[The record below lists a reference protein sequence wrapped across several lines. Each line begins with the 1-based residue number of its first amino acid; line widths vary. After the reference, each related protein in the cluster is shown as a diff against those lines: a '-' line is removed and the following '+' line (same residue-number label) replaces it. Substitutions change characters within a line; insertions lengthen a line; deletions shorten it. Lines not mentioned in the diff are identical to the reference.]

1 MSITVIRGAEQTSI
15 TDGTLTWLEG
25 YAGLGRAPM
34 HLITERGPEQHG
46 ETLIDFRLDP
56 RVFTLILGFSPATA
70 SGLQTDKDTI
80 LDLFS
85 PVGGG
90 DLINLE
96 WALANGN
103 TRRIDCK
110 PIGDCDM
117 PSADKAGFY
126 QKVAVV
132 FHAPDPTFYDPT
144 AQAETFLL
152 GGGPA
157 SGFAVPTPVP
167 TAIGA
172 NTIDQST
179 VMTNNGNWHSP
190 PFIRITGPI
199 TDCKIENTTIS
210 KELFFDGVTIAAADY
225 YDVNLTYLEK
235 TIEDKAG
242 ADKLADLADG
252 SHLGTFVMAAKP
264 TAPGGNNNIR
274 VTGSSVTTAT
284 KVEVTFYHRYLGI

>member
-34 HLITERGPEQHG
+34 HAITERGPEQHG
-46 ETLIDFRLDP
+46 ETLIEFRLDP
-56 RVFTLILGFSPATA
+56 RVFSLILGFSPATA
-70 SGLQTDKDTI
+70 SDLQTDKDTI

-96 WALANGN
+96 WGLANGN

-110 PIGDCDM
+110 PVGDGDM

-144 AQAETFLL
+144 AEAITFEL
-152 GGGPA
+152 GGGS
-157 SGFAVPTPVP
+157 SGMAVPTAVP

-172 NTIDQST
+172 STIDQNR
-179 VMTNNGNWHSP
+179 VMTNNGNWHSF

-199 TDCKIENTTIS
+199 TDCVITNTTTDKQLS
-210 KELFFDGVTIAAADY
+210 FVGVTIAAADY
-225 YDVNLTYLEK
+225 YDIDLDYLEK

-242 ADKLADLADG
+242 TDKLLDLADG
-252 SHLGTFVMAAKP
+252 SHLGTFMMAAKP
-264 TAPGGNNNIR
+264 TAPSGNNNIQ
-274 VTGSSVTTAT
+274 VTGSAVTTAT

>member
-1 MSITVIRGAEQTSI
+1 MSITVIRGAAQTSI

-34 HLITERGPEQHG
+34 HAITERGPEQHG

-56 RVFTLILGFSPATA
+56 RVFSLVLGLSPATA
-70 SGLQTDKDTI
+70 GGLQTDKDTI

-85 PVGGG
+85 PVAGG

-96 WALANGN
+96 WGLANGN
-103 TRRIDCK
+103 TRRIACK

-144 AQAETFLL
+144 AEAVTFAL
-152 GGGPA
+152 GGGA
-157 SGFAVPTPVP
+157 SGFTVPTPVP

-172 NTIDQST
+172 GTIDQSR
-179 VMTNNGNWHSP
+179 VMTNNGNWHSS

-199 TDCKIENTTIS
+199 TDCIITNTTTDKQLS
-210 KELFFDGVTIAAADY
+210 FVGTTIAAADY
-225 YDVNLTYLEK
+225 YDVNLTYLQK
-235 TIEDKAG
+235 TIVDKAG
-242 ADKLADLADG
+242 ADKLGDLVEG
-252 SHLGTFVMAAKP
+252 SHLGTFMIAAKP
-264 TAPGGNNNIR
+264 MAPSGNNNIQ
-274 VTGSSVTTAT
+274 VTGSAVTTAT